1 MTAKAE
7 QIVAEALALPAQVR
21 AFVAE
26 KLIESLDAA
35 APSELSPAWKEELR
49 KRCREIDQ
57 SSVQLLEADAVF
69 GKAFTS
75 LT

>member
-7 QIVAEALALPAQVR
+7 QIVADALALPAPVR

-26 KLIESLDAA
+26 KLIESLDV
-35 APSELSPAWKEELR
+35 APPQELSPAWKEELR

-57 SSVQLLEADAVF
+57 KSVQLLEADAVF
-69 GKAFTS
+69 SKAFTS
-75 LT
+75 LA

>member
-7 QIVAEALALPAQVR
+7 QIVADALALPAQVR

-35 APSELSPAWKEELR
+35 TPSELSPAWKEELR

-57 SSVQLLEADAVF
+57 NTVPLLEADAVF

>member
-7 QIVAEALALPAQVR
+7 KIVAEALALPVQVR

-26 KLIESLDAA
+26 KLIESLDATT
-35 APSELSPAWKEELR
+35 PSGLSPAWKEELR

-57 SSVQLLEADAVF
+57 NAVQLLEADAVF
-69 GKAFTS
+69 GKAFTA

>member
-1 MTAKAE
+1 ME
-7 QIVAEALALPAQVR
+7 N
-21 AFVAE
+21 
-26 KLIESLDAA
+26 LDAT
-35 APSELSPAWKEELR
+35 APLELSPAWKEELH

-57 SSVQLLEADAVF
+57 NAVQLLEADAVF